1 MPESRVPYEL
11 IYSQHGLPAASAFR
25 KITSGLRMR
34 PSLFIVGAQKAGTT
48 SLAGYLSGVPGIIP
62 PHEKEISYFNN
73 DSRFLLGENWYRS
86 FFASNFIKNKIER
99 KTGIPHI
106 TYDAT
111 ANYFEEIKTAERI
124 KKFDP
129 AAKVIVVLRNP
140 GNRAWSHY
148 KMAVKYGFEKS
159 TFRDALDKEAER
171 ILSNT
176 AEHNFA
182 FQRLGYRVKG
192 EYMQFLPAW
201 MDAFGK
207 NILVVF
213 FEELFS
219 DSTLRLQEIHDFLQ
233 LKTAP
238 GLEKLKQLNKG
249 SEDQLNADDRDLLN
263 AHYERFNKE
272 LALYLK
278 RDLPW

>member
-1 MPESRVPYEL
+1 MPESTVPYEL

-34 PSLFIVGAQKAGTT
+34 PSLFIAGAQKAGTT
-48 SLAGYLSGVPGIIP
+48 SLAGYLSNIPGVIP

-73 DSRFLLGENWYRS
+73 DQRFRLGDNWYRS
-86 FFASNFIKNKIER
+86 FFATNFVKNKLEK
-99 KTGIPHI
+99 KTGILHI

-111 ANYFEEIKTAERI
+111 ANYFEEIKAAERI
-124 KKFDP
+124 KKFNPD
-129 AAKVIVVLRNP
+129 AKVIVVLRNP
-140 GNRAWSHY
+140 VDRAWSHY
-148 KMAVKYGFEKS
+148 KMAVKYGFEKN
-159 TFRDALDKEAER
+159 TFRDALDEEAER

-182 FQRLGYRVKG
+182 FQRLGYRSKG
-192 EYMQFLPAW
+192 EYLRFLPAW
-201 MDAFGK
+201 MNAFG
-207 NILVVF
+207 NNVLVVF

-219 DSTLRLQEIHDFLQ
+219 DSIAPLQQIHDFLK

-238 GLEKLKQLNKG
+238 DLDKLKQLNKG
-249 SEDQLNADDRDLLN
+249 SEDQLNAADRDLLN
-263 AHYERFNKE
+263 AHYKQFNNE